1 MSFVSDLFC
10 TLAKIPSPSMHED
23 AVLDK
28 IEELLSSWGISNRRD
43 ECGNIYGCVEATDAS
58 KKSLAF
64 SAHTDVVG
72 DFSPVNLVFSKDGKT
87 VGTDKTR
94 TLGADDKAGVAAAL
108 SVLKDVAENKSLRHG
123 GLEVIFTR
131 DEEHNM
137 TGALSLEFDKIK
149 SEYVLVLDSDRLGDL
164 PVAGASYTKLFLTV
178 HCEKSGH
185 SGLDIG
191 DESRVNA
198 VKLISDVISALP
210 NGVYK
215 SDETGV
221 VTSLNVG
228 AVVGGGVKNLPSDLQ
243 GADYLRFLTNEAM
256 SNVINA
262 DAFALYSIRSS
273 ETETEERLKQD
284 ILKVVKSFNEEY
296 AGRASVQ
303 ADFSVHLLPFERSSD
318 NLMIDVVKAA
328 AQKSDI
334 PVRVMSFHAGAETHI
349 YAHRQNA
356 FGKTFKPYLFGI
368 ADIYNMHSPEEHMD
382 LPSLEKGTR
391 LLKEVFLTFNGL

>member
-1 MSFVSDLFC
+1 MDSVIDLFC
-10 TLAKIPSPSMHED
+10 TLAKIPSPSMRED

-28 IEELLSSWGISNRRD
+28 IEEMLKDRGIPCRRD
-43 ECGNIYGCVEATDAS
+43 ACGNIYASAPATDPS
-58 KKSLAF
+58 KKPLAL

-72 DFSPVNLVFSKDGKT
+72 DFSPVNIVFSDDGRT

-108 SVLKDVAENKSLRHG
+108 VVLDGVFKDKDLKHG
-123 GLEVIFTR
+123 GLEVILTR

-137 TGALSLEFDKIK
+137 TGAESLEFGTLL

-164 PVAGASYTKLFLTV
+164 PVAGASYTKLFLSA

-198 VKLISDVISALP
+198 AKLIADVVSALP

-215 SDETGV
+215 ADETGV
-221 VTSLNVG
+221 VTSLNIG
-228 AVVGGGVKNLPSDLQ
+228 AIVAGGVQNRPSDLQ
-243 GADYLRFLTNEAM
+243 GADYLRFLAEEAM

-262 DAFALYSIRSS
+262 DAFALYSVRSS
-273 ETETEERLKQD
+273 EVKTEELLKND
-284 ILKVVKSFNEEY
+284 VLRIVAAFNEKY
-296 AGRASVQ
+296 KGRATVK
-303 ADFSVHLLPFERSSD
+303 ADFSVHLPPFERSED
-318 NLMIDVVKAA
+318 TTIIDVVKKAA
-328 AQKSDI
+328 AKQNI
-334 PVRVMSFHAGAETHI
+334 PVSVMSFHAGAETHI
-349 YAHRQNA
+349 YAHRKNA
-356 FGKTFKPYLFGI
+356 FGKTFKPCLFGI

-382 LPSLEKGTR
+382 VESLKKGTE
-391 LLKEVFLTFNGL
+391 LLKEVFLTFNGA